1 MLVTMFTD
9 ASLVLETGSGGW
21 AMWAK
26 SERGTIRAS
35 GRLKGTILNSGE
47 AEAKA
52 LANGIDVLVKSDI
65 FQPGDQVLAQLDNV
79 QVIKALQLGPI
90 CPAGKAAITHVNALS
105 CLVDFEL
112 TPRHIKA
119 HVGVD
124 KPRNWVHDQCDRAAR
139 RHARSLHRERVGG
152 VLCDA

>member
-1 MLVTMFTD
+1 MLVTLITD
-9 ASLVLETGSGGW
+9 ASLIPGTGSGGW

-26 SERGTIRAS
+26 SERGTIRA
-35 GRLKGTILNSGE
+35 GGELRGQVLNSGE

-65 FQPGDQVLAQLDNV
+65 FRPGDQVLAQIDNV
-79 QVIKALQLGPI
+79 QVIAALQLGPI
-90 CPAGKAAITHVNALS
+90 CPAGKKAIEHVNRLS
-105 CLVDFEL
+105 VTADFEL

-124 KPRNWVHDQCDRAAR
+124 KPRHWVHDRCDRQAR
-139 RHARSLHRERVGG
+139 HHARALHRKRLSGEP
-152 VLCDA
+152 LDA